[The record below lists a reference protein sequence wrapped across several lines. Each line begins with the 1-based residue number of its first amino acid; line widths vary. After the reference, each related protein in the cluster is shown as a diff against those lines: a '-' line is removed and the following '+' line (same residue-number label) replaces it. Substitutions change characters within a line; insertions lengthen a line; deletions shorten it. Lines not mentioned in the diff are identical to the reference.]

1 MILRKTR
8 RITKFDAKRI
18 TKFDGLGTR
27 GCEDVKGTV
36 SPEIGPKTFGTLEE
50 QASGDR

>member
-1 MILRKTR
+1 MTLRKTN

-18 TKFDGLGTR
+18 TKFDGLEPR
-27 GCEDVKGTV
+27 RCEDVKGTV

-50 QASGDR
+50 QAPVER